1 MRFMSKMSKRKV
13 VGRELEVKNTL
24 FNFAL
29 KQKIDQTGSTTATSS
44 TACTESDSA
53 TNDENKK

>member
-1 MRFMSKMSKRKV
+1 MSKMSKRKV
-13 VGRELEVKNTL
+13 VGRELEVKSTP

-44 TACTESDSA
+44 TASTESDSA
-53 TNDENKK
+53 TNDEN